1 MSNKFSLS
9 VILPTFREK
18 KNLEIIIPEI
28 IEKISSLNYV
38 LFEILVVDDNSND
51 GTIELIENLNK
62 KYKNLRIL
70 VRNGP
75 NSLPNS
81 ILDGIKNSNNDFV
94 MWLDADGSMPANEV
108 RKLIEVQLKNFGSVV
123 VGSRFVEGGGYKG
136 TVLNEDNKIRK
147 AIFNVYKS
155 NDSVIAMLLSLL
167 FNYLLSILSSVKVK
181 DLTSGFIIGD
191 KKMFNDECFLS
202 ANYGDYFVYLMK
214 DLNHKNVPVL
224 EVGYKC
230 QTRIYGVSKTGS
242 SLMQLVKLGVPYIK
256 AAIK

>member
-1 MSNKFSLS
+1 MSNNFSLS
-9 VILPTFREK
+9 IILPTFREK

-28 IEKISSLNYV
+28 IEEISSLNHV

-70 VRNGP
+70 VRNGSR
-75 NSLPNS
+75 SLPNS

-108 RKLIEVQLKNFGSVV
+108 RKLIEVQLKNLGSVII
-123 VGSRFVEGGGYKG
+123 GSRFVEGGGYKG

-155 NDSVIAMLLSLL
+155 NDSVTAMLLSLL
-167 FNYLLSILSSVKVK
+167 FNYFLYILSSAKVK

-191 KKMFNDECFLS
+191 KNMFSDECFLF

-214 DLNHKNVPVL
+214 DLNHKNVPVI

-230 QTRIYGVSKTGS
+230 QTRISGVSKTGS
-242 SLMQLVKLGVPYIK
+242 SLIQLVKLGVPYIK